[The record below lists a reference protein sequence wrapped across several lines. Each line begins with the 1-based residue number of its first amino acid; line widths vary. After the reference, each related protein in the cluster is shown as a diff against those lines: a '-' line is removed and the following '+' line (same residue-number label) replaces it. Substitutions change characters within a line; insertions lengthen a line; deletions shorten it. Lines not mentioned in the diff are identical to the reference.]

1 MKTYFNEDD
10 FDALFSDK
18 GADINTHGKGPDGAR
33 TPDLGATA
41 GMQSDFDSMFSDLFN
56 DSEMGDDQSSNI
68 GKQDDTGAKGG
79 SIDPQGDSKGNPP
92 VKSEWDSLFQDGSNA
107 DGDDEDC
114 PECGK
119 KKTECKCGEMD
130 CGKNKKKGKK
140 FKSEFEALFDGS
152 EKDDVN
158 GTDDQ
163 IADPNGD
170 SEIAPDESDEVA
182 DEFVD
187 LMSDLDGFEF

>member
-92 VKSEWDSLFQDGSNA
+92 VKSEWDSLFEDEGSEA
-107 DGDDEDC
+107 DGEDC

-119 KKTECKCGEMD
+119 KKSQCQCGSGEMD

-140 FKSEFEALFDGS
+140 FKSEFESLFEGEGSGS
-152 EKDDVN
+152 E
-158 GTDDQ
+158 TDDTQ
-163 IADPNGD
+163 IGGGSSA
-170 SEIAPDESDEVA
+170 EVAPDETDEVA